1 LKLFHGFCKKYL
13 FFLMALYT
21 EYKQMPVLSPCY
33 NRSNAL
39 LGEKS
44 ETGLIIDEVV
54 YDIW

>member
-1 LKLFHGFCKKYL
+1 
-13 FFLMALYT
+13 
-21 EYKQMPVLSPCY
+21 MPVLSPCY